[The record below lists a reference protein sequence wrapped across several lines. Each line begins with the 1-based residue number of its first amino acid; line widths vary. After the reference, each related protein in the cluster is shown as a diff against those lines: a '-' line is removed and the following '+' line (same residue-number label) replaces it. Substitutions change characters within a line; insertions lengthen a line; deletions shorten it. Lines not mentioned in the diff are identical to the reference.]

1 MSKLDLLNQLLEKE
15 VMDVSMVLRGN
26 RHAHV
31 LFNVNEDGFT
41 HGLKWKEKD
50 NGYILTTG
58 FYEHLD
64 YALAPVN
71 AFPESMRQYLKRSSD
86 LGSCYTS
93 LTCSKDI
100 PEELLHELIDASYQQ
115 PKCAI

>member
-15 VMDVSMVLRGN
+15 VIDFSMVLRGN
-26 RHAHV
+26 RHAHL
-31 LFNVNEDGFT
+31 LFNENRDGFI

-50 NGYILTTG
+50 NGYILTAEL
-58 FYEHLD
+58 YDHLD

-71 AFPESMRQYLKRSSD
+71 AFPEGMRQYLKRSYD
-86 LGSCYTS
+86 FGSNYTS

-115 PKCAI
+115 PKSVI